1 MRGAVASYLGRD
13 YTGIDLSANQVE
25 TNRTRIEEI
34 GGLSGNIEYLVGDS
48 RKVLTTLPTRA
59 GVISREKAIEIITPY
74 LAVTNQYA
82 VDLAKKY
89 GQRPRKIGMLSYLR

>member
-1 MRGAVASYLGRD
+1 MWMMKEHEELK
-13 YTGIDLSANQVE
+13 NQA
-25 TNRTRIEEI
+25 EEARAA
-34 GGLSGNIEYLVGDS
+34 Y
-48 RKVLTTLPTRA
+48 RA

-74 LAVTNQYA
+74 LAVANQYA